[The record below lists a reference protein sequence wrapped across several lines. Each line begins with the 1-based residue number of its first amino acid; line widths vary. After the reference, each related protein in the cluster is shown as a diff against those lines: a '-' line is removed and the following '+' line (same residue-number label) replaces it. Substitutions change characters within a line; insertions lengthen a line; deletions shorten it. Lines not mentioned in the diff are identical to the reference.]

1 MNLRKRSSRSHCDVS
16 IPFARREMN
25 IPAYAHTPVL
35 LNEVLQGLNIRP
47 GGCYVDC
54 TFGRGGH
61 SRAILQRLD
70 ARGRLFAIDRDPE
83 AVQKVDA
90 EISTDNRFR
99 LIHGSFTM
107 LKEVAVKNNMMRHVD
122 GILFDLGVSSPQLDD
137 ATRGFSFRLDGR
149 LDMRMDNTS
158 GMTAAE
164 WLMNAREPEIAK
176 VLREYGEERFAR
188 RIARAIVKA
197 RAENRIET
205 THQLADLVSAAVPI
219 REKDKHPA
227 TRTFQAIRIFINREL
242 DEIRAALT
250 QTLEVL
256 ADGGRLAVISFH
268 SLEDRIVKR
277 FMREQSRGDEFPPDL
292 PVPHAL
298 LKPKLKIIGKAI
310 HPSASEIDNNPRAR
324 SAVLRIAERVAS

>member
-1 MNLRKRSSRSHCDVS
+1 MNLRQRSSRSLYDAS

-25 IPAYAHTPVL
+25 TPAYEHTPVL
-35 LNEVLQGLNIRP
+35 LNEVLHGLNIRP

-61 SRAILQRLD
+61 SGAILQYLD
-70 ARGRLFAIDRDPE
+70 KQGRLFAIDRDPE

-90 EISTDNRFR
+90 KLSADNRFR
-99 LIHGSFTM
+99 LFHGSFTM

-137 ATRGFSFRLDGR
+137 AARGFSFRQDGR

-164 WLMNAREPEIAK
+164 WLMNAKELEIAK

-197 RAENRIET
+197 RAGNMIET
-205 THQLADLVSAAVPI
+205 TCQLADLVSATVPA
-219 REKDKHPA
+219 RERDKHPA

-242 DEIRAALT
+242 GEIRAALT
-250 QTLEVL
+250 QTLDVL
-256 ADGGRLAVISFH
+256 ADGGRLVVISFH

-277 FMREQSRGDEFPPDL
+277 FIREQSRGDGFPPDL

-310 HPSASEIDNNPRAR
+310 HPSESEIDNNPRAR
-324 SAVLRIAERVAS
+324 SAVLRIAERMAS